1 MLSKPVRPSFI
12 FRTQITIFLMNTFC
26 AQNPPQNNN
35 FIQQFFSSGSV
46 STAIHESNTKH
57 NTWTEEHADKWTRD
71 RMLTIRDRTWS
82 ASVQTPTRN
91 RNSRHECRD
100 PNTTIKHNTRHADE
114 RAHGSGT
121 LEAAHSQKTGHD
133 GSVVPIQTHE
143 WYQTKVTEP
152 WHLRRMSCD
161 LFTSRGMHMHE
172 LWYCRECT
180 MENDPEEKKL

>member
-1 MLSKPVRPSFI
+1 MLFQARKTFI
-12 FRTQITIFLMNTFC
+12 HLQNTNYNIFDEYFLC
-26 AQNPPQNNN
+26 AKPPQNNN

-46 STAIHESNTKH
+46 STAIHESNTKQ
-57 NTWTEEHADKWTRD
+57 NTWTEEHTDEWTRD

-91 RNSRHECRD
+91 QNSRHECRD
-100 PNTTIKHNTRHADE
+100 PNTTLKHKTRHVDE

-121 LEAAHSQKTGHD
+121 LEAVHSQKTWRECCPH
-133 GSVVPIQTHE
+133 SN
-143 WYQTKVTEP
+143 P
-152 WHLRRMSCD
+152 WMTPDQSDRTLTLTTYELR
-161 LFTSRGMHMHE
+161 FVYKHE